1 VNTFFTFLLSD
12 AVLTF
17 LLSEIV
23 FIPFCVAIFRWKR
36 IDKTY
41 HPFFVLLGLGVLT
54 EVFSFWVIQGLKV
67 SNASIVN
74 VYGLL
79 EYTLI
84 VLQFYRWRGF
94 RMGMTGFYLLQA
106 GSLLLWIVCNLVFFH
121 LRDYD
126 LPLYRIFSSFVIVIL
141 SINEINRM
149 IIHENG
155 SLYKNARF
163 IICLGFIIFF
173 LYYILYEGAFLV
185 GKTDKSQVS
194 IDIIHLFNKVNAFVN
209 GLYLVAVILV
219 PRKRNSAFERIFDR
233 IGEER

>member
-1 VNTFFTFLLSD
+1 MNSFF
-12 AVLTF
+12 TF

-36 IDKTY
+36 IDRAY
-41 HPFFVLLGLGVLT
+41 YPFLVLLALGVLT
-54 EVFSFWVIQGLKV
+54 EVVSFWVCHGLNP
-67 SNASIVN
+67 SNAWVVN

-79 EYTLI
+79 EYVLI
-84 VLQFYRWRGF
+84 ILQFYRWNSF
-94 RMGMTGFYLLQA
+94 RLGVGFYLLQA
-106 GSLLLWIVCNLVFFH
+106 GSLLVWVVCNLVFFH

-126 LPLYRIFSSFVIVIL
+126 LPVYRLLSSFVIVIL

-149 IIHENG
+149 IIHESG
-155 SLYKNARF
+155 HLYKNARF

-173 LYYILYEGAFLV
+173 LYYILYEGAFMV

-194 IDIIHLFNKVNAFVN
+194 VDIIHLFNKVNAFVN
-209 GLYLVAVILV
+209 GLYLVAVILI

-233 IGEER
+233 IGEEG